1 MRSDIFLIRLPVPTY
16 FMTSPLL
23 FQIIAARYEL
33 RNIHEPVSYSRD
45 GDGFNRVVIF
55 REEKSGH
62 YGSKMRFHAVQV
74 EFSQFTLFPSYFLTT
89 FILHAVFGQ

>member
-1 MRSDIFLIRLPVPTY
+1 
-16 FMTSPLL
+16 MTLSIL

-33 RNIHEPVSYSRD
+33 RHLHEPVSYSRD
-45 GDGFNRVVIF
+45 GEGFNRVVIF

-74 EFSQFTLFPSYFLTT
+74 EFH
-89 FILHAVFGQ
+89 ILHYSPATF

>member
-1 MRSDIFLIRLPVPTY
+1 
-16 FMTSPLL
+16 MTSLLL

-45 GDGFNRVVIF
+45 GDGFNRVVVF

-74 EFSQFTLFPSYFLTT
+74 QFLLFTLFEKYLYNNFYFACSVWTV
-89 FILHAVFGQ
+89 IPKS